1 MSHEFGKPVELQKL
15 TSSELLHICC
25 NSKGELQL
33 ASPNTQVERVELP
46 QTQDSSIPVLR
57 KLNALEVSHLK
68 AAFYWLN
75 VYSPEPETSRLEQV
89 RGYLEAFHHLCEI
102 SAWRSAYQILFTPTK
117 TADAKQLY
125 EQLRSWGYYSEQIEL
140 FSRLLG
146 KLDSEVD
153 CFCLQGLG
161 RAYAYLDRVPQ
172 AMSCYKQQ
180 LELAHK
186 IGNRQVEAQAFGG
199 LVSVY
204 SLLGQHQTVLNCLQ
218 EQLAI
223 AREVRAS
230 REEGQALGG
239 LGAYCI
245 LRGHYRRGIKYCQQ
259 ALAIAQSIDDGELSA
274 LVLGWMGGTYLSRGK
289 YKLAIEYLQQQLTIS
304 TQIGNQCQRY
314 LASYYLGNAYNL
326 IKQPQLAIEYL
337 SATLNFAR
345 ETSSKATEASALGAL
360 GSVYT
365 DIKQYQVALKYYQQ
379 ALEISRASRS
389 ASCTQLIAL
398 GASRTRL
405 IANRTTEAGILFN
418 LCYCYGCL
426 KQPDLAIEY
435 LQQAQGIPCETD
447 PKEAKGRELA
457 CLANIYFHQDRYFHS
472 LWLVMQSLLILPP
485 WTSANS
491 RLILERTLEETFRFF
506 RRLLAIPV

>member
-15 TSSELLHICC
+15 SPSEILHICC
-25 NSKGELQL
+25 DPKGELRL
-33 ASPNTQVERVELP
+33 ASPNTQVERMEFP
-46 QTQDSSIPVLR
+46 QTTQSSSIPVLR

-75 VYSPEPETSRLEQV
+75 VYNPEPETSRLEQV

-172 AMSCYKQQ
+172 AMSYYKQQ
-180 LELAHK
+180 LELAK
-186 IGNRQVEAQAFGG
+186 EIGNRQAEAQALGG
-199 LVSVY
+199 LVGVY
-204 SLLGQHQTVLNCLQ
+204 SSLGQHQTVLNCLQ
-218 EQLAI
+218 KQLTVACEI
-223 AREVRAS
+223 KAS
-230 REEGQALGG
+230 KEEGQALGG
-239 LGAYCI
+239 LGAYAI
-245 LRGHYRRGIKYCQQ
+245 LRGNYRRGIKYCQQ
-259 ALAIAQSIDDGELSA
+259 ALAIAQSIDDEELSA

-289 YKLAIEYLQQQLTIS
+289 YKLAIEYLQQQLAIS

-345 ETSSKATEASALGAL
+345 ETSSKATEASALTAL
-360 GSVYT
+360 GSVYA
-365 DIKQYQVALKYYQQ
+365 DIKQYRDALKYYQQ
-379 ALEISRASRS
+379 ALEISRA
-389 ASCTQLIAL
+389 
-398 GASRTRL
+398 
-405 IANRTTEAGILFN
+405 IANPTTEAGILFN

-435 LQQAQGIPCETD
+435 LQQAQAISRETD
-447 PKEAKGRELA
+447 SKEAKERELA
-457 CLANIYFHQDRYFHS
+457 CLANLYFHQDRYFQS
-472 LWLVMQSLLILPP
+472 LWLVMQSLVILPP

-491 RLILERTLEETFRFF
+491 RLILERTLAETIRFF
-506 RRLLAIPV
+506 RRLLAIPA